1 MRSVEH
7 PRRKNLRLPNY
18 DYSASG
24 AYYVTIC
31 THNQTHLFGKVNK
44 TTGTILYNEAGKMVS
59 QWLHSIPNKY
69 SNVSLDCCVV
79 LPNHVHLL
87 LFLQESDHS
96 LGEII
101 KWFKAQSTNEYIK
114 GVKQGHF
121 PPFDKAIWQRNYY
134 ERIVRSE
141 FEMNQIRQ
149 YITYNSLK
157 WNMVRE

>member
-1 MRSVEH
+1 MEH
-7 PRRKNLRLPNY
+7 PSRKNLRLPNY
-18 DYSASG
+18 DYSSSG

-44 TTGTILYNEAGKMVS
+44 ATGTTLYNEAGKMVL
-59 QWLHSIPNKY
+59 QWLHSIPSKY

-79 LPNHVHLL
+79 LPNHIHLL
-87 LFLQESDHS
+87 LFLHESEQS

-114 GVKQGHF
+114 GVKQGRF